1 MLITWMKLMDRQ
13 RMQGSLDRSTGTM
26 KEKPG
31 EAPGDRHGGRA
42 ERTDAPRPTKS
53 DPLDAVREVVNNED

>member
-1 MLITWMKLMDRQ
+1 MDRQ
-13 RMQGSLDRSTGTM
+13 RMQGSLKSATRAM

-31 EAPGDRHGGRA
+31 EAPGDRHVGRA
-42 ERTDAPRPTKS
+42 EKTDAPRPTKS